1 MSDMLLELV
10 STIHIIV
17 VGIVADDDTR
27 VLHHVLNEAEA
38 WNLRIRKSLIGVG
51 STIDFHKFRFIGV
64 NIHLFSRML
73 LDRRNNLAPQLIIF
87 RKCSMIHRF
96 NCSITSDDVHAEVL
110 TIPLLCKVS
119 KTIYG
124 SNYVK
129 EKMYLSVL

>member
-1 MSDMLLELV
+1 MFLLL
-10 STIHIIV
+10 
-17 VGIVADDDTR
+17 AR
-27 VLHHVLNEAEA
+27 AEA
-38 WNLRIRKSLIGVG
+38 DYRCQNCKDSFHNDVELQFIDARDISIVTYKS
-51 STIDFHKFRFIGV
+51 RFIGV

>member
-51 STIDFHKFRFIGV
+51 SIIDFHKFRFIY
-64 NIHLFSRML
+64 L
-73 LDRRNNLAPQLIIF
+73 LISA
-87 RKCSMIHRF
+87 
-96 NCSITSDDVHAEVL
+96 
-110 TIPLLCKVS
+110 KVDKNS
-119 KTIYG
+119 TYASLWG
-124 SNYVK
+124 Y
-129 EKMYLSVL
+129 

>member
-1 MSDMLLELV
+1 M
-10 STIHIIV
+10 
-17 VGIVADDDTR
+17 IVAD
-27 VLHHVLNEAEA
+27 
-38 WNLRIRKSLIGVG
+38 
-51 STIDFHKFRFIGV
+51 FRV